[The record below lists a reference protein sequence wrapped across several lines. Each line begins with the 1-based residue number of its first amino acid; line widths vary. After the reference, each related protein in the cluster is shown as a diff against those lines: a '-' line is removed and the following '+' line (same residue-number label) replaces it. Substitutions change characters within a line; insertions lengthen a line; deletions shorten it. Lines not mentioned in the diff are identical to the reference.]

1 MLISDTNEFIFV
13 HIRKSAGGSINE
25 TLRSVSIPRPSD
37 IISKVR
43 TKLGWE
49 KDYHHYRF
57 RQHASLLKAKEV
69 LPEEVFDNYFKFA
82 FVRNPFTRLV
92 SEYEYIR
99 GNKEHH
105 RNRRVSRMNFDQY
118 ITFQAGRFDGHQ
130 TNMLTDEN
138 GKLLTD
144 FVGKIENLEEDW
156 KIVCERLNIPL
167 TELPHNKKA
176 KTVDYADYYNENN
189 IKLVAK
195 LWAKDFETFQ
205 YPTTFEL

>member
-13 HIRKSAGGSINE
+13 HIRKTAGGSINE

-57 RQHASLLKAKEV
+57 RQHATLLKAQEV
-69 LPEEVFDNYFKFA
+69 LPKEVFDKYFKFA

-105 RNRRVSRMNFDQY
+105 RNRRVSRMSFDQY
-118 ITFQAGRFDGHQ
+118 ITFQSVRFDGYQ

-138 GKLLTD
+138 GKLLTN
-144 FVGKIENLEEDW
+144 FIGKIENLEEDW
-156 KIVCERLNIPL
+156 KIICEQIKIPF

-176 KTVDYADYYNENN
+176 KPVDYAAYYNKNN
-189 IKLVAK
+189 IKLVGK
-195 LWAKDFETFQ
+195 LWAKDFETFH
-205 YPTTFEL
+205 YPKTFEL